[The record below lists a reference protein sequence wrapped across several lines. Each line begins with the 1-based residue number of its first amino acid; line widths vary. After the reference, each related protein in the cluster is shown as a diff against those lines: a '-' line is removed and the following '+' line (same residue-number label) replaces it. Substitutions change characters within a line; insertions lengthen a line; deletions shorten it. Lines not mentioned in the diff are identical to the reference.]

1 MTNRRTLRHGL
12 LTCRILLETALLLL
26 VFSVLA
32 VVLTARLAAQPW
44 CYLAYVPVL
53 FAQALLFQRLYIIGH
68 EGAHRKLL
76 LNSRL
81 GNDLL
86 GQLLLLP
93 LLIPIEVY
101 RKVHRFHHGFNRR
114 DIHTSALD
122 VYVSR
127 RKVTPLISLYY
138 HTLWYLGVF
147 AGGYYL
153 HSLVSVVLFLFV
165 PTHLAERI
173 SPAFKGWNGWARARA
188 WTQLLLGIALHAAVW
203 ILLGQQVWLAVL
215 GWPMLAFAWVWSLLV
230 YVFHYATTIGPTTRY
245 NVRALDRN
253 ALFSWLFLHFNEHA
267 THHMYPNLPWYE
279 LTAQRQP
286 LPPEFAEKNQG
297 SGSVLR
303 AIFAQLRGP
312 TIVYQESKHEEAAHA
327 IPKSK

>member
-1 MTNRRTLRHGL
+1 MTERRSLRHGL
-12 LTCRILLETALLLL
+12 LTCRILVETALLLAF
-26 VFSVLA
+26 FSALA
-32 VVLTARLAAQPW
+32 VLLTARLNAQPW
-44 CYLAYVPVL
+44 WYFAYAPVL
-53 FAQALLFQRLYIIGH
+53 SSQALLFQRLYIIGH

-76 LNSRL
+76 PMSRL

-114 DIHTSALD
+114 DLHTSALD

-127 RKVTPLISLYY
+127 RPVTALRRLYY
-138 HTLWYLGVF
+138 HALWYLGVF

-165 PTHLAERI
+165 PTQLAERI
-173 SPAFKGWNGWARARA
+173 SPAFKGWNGMARMRA
-188 WTQLLLGIALHAAVW
+188 WTQLLLGVALHAAVW
-203 ILLGQQVWLAVL
+203 MLLGRRVWLAVL

-230 YVFHYATTIGPTTRY
+230 YVFHYATTIGPNTRY
-245 NVRALDRN
+245 NVRALDRS
-253 ALFSWLFLHFNEHA
+253 ALFSWLFLYFNEHA

-279 LTAQRQP
+279 LTAHRQS

-303 AIFAQLRGP
+303 AIFVQLRGP
-312 TIVYQESKHEEAAHA
+312 TIVQLESEHKEAAHA
-327 IPKSK
+327 IPKPE